1 MERTIKVS
9 TGGLNTMKK
18 SLKAILAGA
27 TMLSLAGAANAA
39 DLSFAGGW
47 PPNSAPTA
55 TLEKFATAVGELT
68 NGEVS
73 VRVFPL
79 SLLSFAEANAGVRD
93 GIADMTANLMAYFP
107 AEFAN
112 FNMLAEFSELVELE
126 EFAGELSSTAFAGA
140 ITEYV
145 FQNCPA
151 CLGEID
157 GQNQVY
163 LGASSTTSY
172 VLQCVVP
179 LNTVADLQGK
189 RIRTAGAYWAR
200 WAESV
205 GATPVSMSVNETLE
219 GLNQGVVDCT
229 ASNTA
234 DFVNFGFIDVVKYV
248 YLGLPGAQFNVPFT
262 MNKDSWN
269 GLSDDNKAAMLRAH
283 AKLIAD
289 IAWVYIEEARAGR
302 ERAPSLGIAYE
313 EASPELVA
321 LNREFISK
329 DKEDVAR
336 IYAERFNITTGAEAA
351 AALTEGLTKWTELT
365 RNVASADEL
374 AEIYWNEIYSKIDVA
389 TYGK

>member
-1 MERTIKVS
+1 
-9 TGGLNTMKK
+9 MKT
-18 SLKAILAGA
+18 SLKTLLTGA
-27 TMLSLAGAANAA
+27 TMLSMAHAAQAA
-39 DLSFAGGW
+39 ELTFAGGW

-55 TLEKFATAVGELT
+55 ALESYAAAVGELT

-112 FNMLAEFSELVELE
+112 FNMLAEFSELAELE

-140 ITEYV
+140 NMEYV
-145 FQNCPA
+145 IQNCPA
-151 CLGEID
+151 CMDEINA
-157 GQNQVY
+157 QNQVY
-163 LGASSTTSY
+163 LGAASTTTY

-200 WAESV
+200 WAEAV

-248 YLGLPGAQFNVPFT
+248 YVGLPGAQFNAPFT

-269 GLSDDNKAAMLRAH
+269 GLTDEQKTGLLRAQ
-283 AKLIAD
+283 AKLAAD
-289 IAWVYIEEARAGR
+289 MTWVYIQEARAGR
-302 ERAPSLGIAYE
+302 ERAPGLGIEYGD
-313 EASPELVA
+313 ASPELIA
-321 LNREFISK
+321 LNRDFISK
-329 DKEDVAR
+329 DKDDVAR
-336 IYAERFNITTGAEAA
+336 IYNERFNITTGTEAA
-351 AALTEGLTKWTELT
+351 AALTELMGKWTALTKDVT
-365 RNVASADEL
+365 SSDQL
-374 AEIYWNEIYSKIDVA
+374 AEIYWNEIFSKIDVS

>member
-1 MERTIKVS
+1 
-9 TGGLNTMKK
+9 MKK
-18 SLKAILAGA
+18 SLKTILAGA
-27 TMLSLAGAANAA
+27 TMLSMAGTAQAAE
-39 DLSFAGGW
+39 LTFAGGW
-47 PPNSAPTA
+47 PPNSGPTGV
-55 TLEKFATAVGELT
+55 LEDFATAVGELS

-93 GIADMTANLMAYFP
+93 GIADMTSNLMAYFP

-140 ITEYV
+140 NMEYV

-151 CLGEID
+151 CMAEID

-163 LGASSTTSY
+163 LGAASTTSY

-179 LNTVADLQGK
+179 LSTVADLQGK

-248 YLGLPGAQFNVPFT
+248 YLGLPGAQFNAPFT

-269 GLSDDNKAAMLRAH
+269 GLTDEQKTAMLRAH
-283 AKLIAD
+283 AKLTAD
-289 IAWVYIEEARAGR
+289 MTWVYIQEARAGR
-302 ERAPSLGIAYE
+302 ERAPGLGIEYTD
-313 EASPELVA
+313 ASPELVA
-321 LNREFISK
+321 LNRDFISK
-329 DKEDVAR
+329 DKDDVAK
-336 IYAERFNITTGAEAA
+336 IYAERFNITTGNEAA
-351 AALTEGLTKWTELT
+351 AALTASMAKWTALT
-365 RNVASADEL
+365 RDVASAEDL

>member
-1 MERTIKVS
+1 MTSR
-9 TGGLNTMKK
+9 
-18 SLKAILAGA
+18 LKTILAGA
-27 TMLSLAGAANAA
+27 TMLSMASAAQSAE
-39 DLSFAGGW
+39 LTFAGGW

-55 TLEKFATAVGELT
+55 MLEEFATAVGELT

-126 EFAGELSSTAFAGA
+126 EFAGEMSSTAFAGA

-157 GQNQVY
+157 AQNQVY
-163 LGASSTTSY
+163 LGAASTTSY

-179 LNTVADLQGK
+179 LSTVADLQGK

-200 WAESV
+200 WAETV

-248 YLGLPGAQFNVPFT
+248 YVGLPGAQFNVPFT

-269 GLSDDNKAAMLRAH
+269 GLSDENKTAMLRAH
-283 AKLIAD
+283 AKLVAD
-289 IAWVYIEEARAGR
+289 ISWVYIDEARAGK
-302 ERAPSLGIAYE
+302 ERAPGLGIEYTD
-313 EASPELVA
+313 ASPELVA
-321 LNREFISK
+321 LNRDFISK

-336 IYAERFNITTGAEAA
+336 IYAERFNISTGTESA
-351 AALTEGLTKWTELT
+351 AALTEALAKWTDLT
-365 RNVASADEL
+365 RDVSSAEQL
-374 AEIYWNEIYSKIDVA
+374 AEIYWNEIFSKIDVA

>member
-1 MERTIKVS
+1 
-9 TGGLNTMKK
+9 MKR
-18 SLKAILAGA
+18 SLKTILAGA
-27 TMLSLAGAANAA
+27 TMLSMASTAQAAEMT
-39 DLSFAGGW
+39 FAGGW
-47 PPNSAPTA
+47 PPNSGPTGV
-55 TLEKFATAVGELT
+55 LEDFATAVGELT

-93 GIADMTANLMAYFP
+93 GIADMTANLLAYFP

-112 FNMLAEFSELVELE
+112 FNMLAEFSELAELE

-140 ITEYV
+140 NMEYV
-145 FQNCPA
+145 FQSCPA
-151 CLGEID
+151 CMAEID
-157 GQNQVY
+157 AQNQVY
-163 LGASSTTSY
+163 LGAASTTTY
-172 VLQCVVP
+172 VLQCAVP
-179 LNTVADLQGK
+179 ITTVADLQGK

-248 YLGLPGAQFNVPFT
+248 YVGLPGAQFNAPFT

-269 GLSDDNKAAMLRAH
+269 GLTDEQKTGMLRAH
-283 AKLIAD
+283 AKLAAD
-289 IAWVYIEEARAGR
+289 MTWVYIQEARAGR
-302 ERAPSLGIAYE
+302 ERAPGLGIEYGDA
-313 EASPELVA
+313 APDLIA

-329 DKEDVAR
+329 DKDDVAK
-336 IYAERFNITTGAEAA
+336 IYAERFNITNGNEAA
-351 AALTEGLTKWTELT
+351 AALTELMGKWTDLT
-365 RNVASADEL
+365 RDVASPEAL